1 MRMRRLVLRKRR
13 KRREITWGVI
23 LWMYTHT
30 HAGVR
35 TQTILPAVSGAMYH
49 MKSDFQIHER
59 PYLTCAQTILPFPWV
74 LEQRITRQLRSCPGR
89 QY

>member
-1 MRMRRLVLRKRR
+1 
-13 KRREITWGVI
+13 
-23 LWMYTHT
+23 MYMHT

-35 TQTILPAVSGAMYH
+35 TQTILPAVSEAMYH

-59 PYLTCAQTILPFPWV
+59 PYLTCAQTIPPIPWV
-74 LEQRITRQLRSCPGR
+74 FEQSITRQLSFCPGR